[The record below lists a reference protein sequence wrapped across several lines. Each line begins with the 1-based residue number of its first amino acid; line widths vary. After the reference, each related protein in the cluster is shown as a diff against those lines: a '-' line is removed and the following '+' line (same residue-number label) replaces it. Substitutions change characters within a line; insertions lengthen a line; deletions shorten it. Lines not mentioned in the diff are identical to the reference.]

1 MTNHFRDLEMLKKNT
16 HTQIHKLIG
25 VPAHAYSY
33 DFSRLISFISL
44 TRLHFFLDF
53 KPYFWVL
60 R

>member
-1 MTNHFRDLEMLKKNT
+1 MTNDFRDLEMLKKK

-44 TRLHFFLDF
+44 TRLHFFPRF
-53 KPYFWVL
+53 
-60 R
+60 